1 MVFAKRSA
9 AAAGAV
15 MLVLSAAA
23 ATAVTQAWGAQA
35 PGGALP
41 VLGRL
46 EPGLWELRNLGGRQG
61 FAPVCLGDPAALVQ
75 LQHRRTACT
84 RSVVARARDTLE
96 VRYTCPAAFGQTT
109 IRVEGPRLARIE
121 SEGVDNGIP
130 FGFRVEARR
139 IGRCLPPRRRRP

>member
-1 MVFAKRSA
+1 MIFAKRSA
-9 AAAGAV
+9 AAACAAI
-15 MLVLSAAA
+15 LVASAAAAA
-23 ATAVTQAWGAQA
+23 ATAQASRDAV
-35 PGGALP
+35 P

-46 EPGLWELRNLGGRQG
+46 EAGLWELRNLGGRER
-61 FAPVCLGDPAALVQ
+61 FAPLCLGDPAAFIQ

-84 RSVVARARDTLE
+84 RSVVARSRDTLE

-109 IRVEGPRLARIE
+109 IRVEGSRLARIE
-121 SEGVDNGIP
+121 SEGVDNGVP

>member
-1 MVFAKRSA
+1 MIFAKGSA

-23 ATAVTQAWGAQA
+23 AAAQA
-35 PGGALP
+35 SGAALP

-46 EPGLWELRNLGGRQG
+46 EPGLWELRNIGGRAQ

-75 LQHRRTACT
+75 LQHRRTGCT
-84 RSVVARARDTLE
+84 RSVVAQGRDRIE
-96 VRYTCPAAFGQTT
+96 VRYACAGAFGQTT
-109 IRVEGPRLARIE
+109 IRVEGSRLAQIE
-121 SEGVDNGIP
+121 SEGIDNGVP

-139 IGRCLPPRRRRP
+139 VGRCLAPRPRR

>member
-1 MVFAKRSA
+1 MVFAKRSV

-23 ATAVTQAWGAQA
+23 ATAAGQASRAR
-35 PGGALP
+35 LP

-46 EPGLWELRNLGGRQG
+46 EPGLWELRNLGGRER

-84 RSVVARARDTLE
+84 RAVVARARDTLE
-96 VRYTCPAAFGQTT
+96 VRYNCPAAFGQTT

-130 FGFRVEARR
+130 FGFRLEARR
-139 IGRCLPPRRRRP
+139 VGRCLPARRR